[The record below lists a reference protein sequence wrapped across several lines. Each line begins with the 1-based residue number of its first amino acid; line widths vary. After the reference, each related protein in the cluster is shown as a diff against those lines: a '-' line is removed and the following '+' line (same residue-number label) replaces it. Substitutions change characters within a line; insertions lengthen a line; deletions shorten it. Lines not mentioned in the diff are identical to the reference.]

1 MSGIIAWAGD
11 YAVYLPLLGILVL
24 VLGFA
29 LRFNPM
35 LVVPVAAIT
44 TGLLAGLDLGEVIA
58 KLGKAFNDSRAIIIP
73 WVVLPVIG
81 LLERYG
87 LQQRARAVIGAFQ
100 AATVGRLLI
109 LYLFYRQAISA
120 IGLHS
125 TAGHP
130 QTVRPLVAP
139 MAVAAAER
147 QAALDERTRQRIKA
161 HAAGTDNV
169 GLFFGEDIFIAIGSI
184 VLIQQTLEA
193 YQIMLRPLDLALWA
207 IPTAIFAF
215 LIHSARLLLLDREL
229 NKSSPGRGGGP
240 AKLVEGAPSLAPR
253 PLHPSPS
260 ASGPPP
266 RSGEDRA

>member
-1 MSGIIAWAGD
+1 MTALITWAGD
-11 YAVYLPLLGILVL
+11 YAVYLPLLGIVVL

-35 LVVPVAAIT
+35 LVVPIAAIT
-44 TGLLAGLDLGEVIA
+44 TGLLAGLDLEAVIA

-109 LYLFYRQAISA
+109 LYLFYRQLISA

-139 MAVAAAER
+139 MALAAAER
-147 QAALDERTRQRIKA
+147 QAPLDKRLRQRIQA
-161 HAAGTDNV
+161 QAAGTDNV

-193 YQIMLRPLDLALWA
+193 YQITLRPLDLALWA
-207 IPTAIFAF
+207 IPTAIAAF
-215 LIHSARLLLLDREL
+215 IIHSARLLLLDRALTRRRIAET
-229 NKSSPGRGGGP
+229 
-240 AKLVEGAPSLAPR
+240 GA
-253 PLHPSPS
+253 
-260 ASGPPP
+260 
-266 RSGEDRA
+266 

>member
-1 MSGIIAWAGD
+1 MSQ
-11 YAVYLPLLGILVL
+11 YLPLIGILVL

-35 LVVPVAAIT
+35 LVVPVAAVT
-44 TGLLAGLDLGEVIA
+44 TGLLADLDLGEVIA

-87 LQQRARAVIGAFQ
+87 LQQRARAVITAFQ

-109 LYLFYRQAISA
+109 LYLFYRQLISA

-147 QAALDERTRQRIKA
+147 QASLDEPLRRRIKA

-193 YQIMLRPLDLALWA
+193 YQIVLRPLDLALWA
-207 IPTAIFAF
+207 IPTAIAAF
-215 LIHSARLLLLDREL
+215 MIHSARLLILDR
-229 NKSSPGRGGGP
+229 
-240 AKLVEGAPSLAPR
+240 SLAAR
-253 PLHPSPS
+253 
-260 ASGPPP
+260 
-266 RSGEDRA
+266 RRAEPVE